1 MESKGA
7 LKWLSRLEQ
16 PRTIESLISEVYG
29 EAAFY
34 GCLFE
39 GEMADLL
46 NFYELKRTF
55 KEFKTEDISLSG
67 LIKEVGKRG
76 ILEEKEMLILTD
88 AKDARNELIHR
99 LITKKPLVSKIDRE
113 MFLAEID
120 SLYYRIWCGHHLAS
134 FLKEHF
140 ASEIGITREV
150 LDAEKE
156 RRMDEGAIEDEY
168 LRCLLG
174 DDPKE
179 EA

>member
-1 MESKGA
+1 MDSKSV

-67 LIKEVGKRG
+67 LIKEVGKLE
-76 ILEEKEMLILTD
+76 ILEEKEMFILTD

-120 SLYYRIWCGHHLAS
+120 SLYYRIRRGHHLAS

-150 LDAEKE
+150 LYAEQK

-168 LRCLLG
+168 VSSLLG
-174 DDPKE
+174 AEPKE
-179 EA
+179 

>member
-7 LKWLSRLEQ
+7 LRWLSRLDQ
-16 PRTIESLISEVYG
+16 SRTIESLISEVYG

-39 GEMADLL
+39 GEVADLL

-76 ILEEKEMLILTD
+76 ILEEKEMGILMD

-99 LITKKPLVSKIDRE
+99 LIAKKSLVSKVDRE

-120 SLYYRIWCGHHLAS
+120 ALYFRIWRGHHLAS

-140 ASEIGITREV
+140 AAEIGITKEV
-150 LDAEKE
+150 LEAEKS
-156 RRMDEGAIEDEY
+156 RRMEEGAIEDEY
-168 LRCLLG
+168 IRNLLG
-174 DDPKE
+174 DDFK
-179 EA
+179 